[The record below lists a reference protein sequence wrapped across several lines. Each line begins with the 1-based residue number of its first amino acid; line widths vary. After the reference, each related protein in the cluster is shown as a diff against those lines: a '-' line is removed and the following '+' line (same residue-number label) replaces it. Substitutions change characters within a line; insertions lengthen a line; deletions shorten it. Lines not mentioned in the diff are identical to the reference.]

1 MTTQTQT
8 QVLDQNQLVA
18 VINNSGLE
26 KTKAQ
31 VLLDNFSSYFEMAA
45 DWERK
50 TKNLIVDNVSQ
61 IAEMKMARE
70 GRIFLSK
77 KRNDVEKTRKQLK
90 ESALRE
96 GQTIDAIA
104 KILTNLIL
112 PIENELE
119 AKEKFK
125 EIQEAKIKAELKAS
139 RELELQPYSEFV
151 SCNFID
157 LGSMDEVNY
166 QSLLT
171 GAKASLQ
178 NKIEVEKKAEAERI
192 AKVKAEQEEQERI
205 KKENEK
211 LKAEAAEKQKQLEA
225 ERAEAKKKQDALE
238 AKAKAEAA
246 EKQKLED
253 QIKAKAAEEAKEL
266 QAKKLAEKKAAAAPD
281 KDKLI
286 QFAKAI
292 KDLNPPILKT
302 EEANKILEN
311 ALSLLNK
318 TGIYI
323 LENTNKL

>member
-1 MTTQTQT
+1 MTTQT
-8 QVLDQNQLVA
+8 QVLDQNQLIS

-77 KRNDVEKTRKQLK
+77 KRIDVEKTRKQLK

-139 RELELQPYSEFV
+139 RELELQPYAEFV
-151 SCNFID
+151 SFNFID

-171 GAKASLQ
+171 GARASLQ
-178 NKIEVEKKAEAERI
+178 NKIESEQKAEADRI
-192 AKVKAEQEEQERI
+192 AKIKAEQEEQERI

-225 ERAEAKKKQDALE
+225 ERVEAKKKQDALE

-253 QIKAKAAEEAKEL
+253 QIKAKADKEAKEL

-286 QFAKAI
+286 QFANAI
-292 KDLNPPILKT
+292 HGLNPPVLKT

-311 ALSLLNK
+311 ALGLLNK

-323 LENTNKL
+323 LENTEKL

>member
-1 MTTQTQT
+1 MTTQT

-50 TKNLIVDNVSQ
+50 TKELIVDNVSQ

-70 GRIFLSK
+70 GRIFLG
-77 KRNDVEKTRKQLK
+77 KTRKQLK

-139 RELELQPYSEFV
+139 RELELQPYAEFV
-151 SCNFID
+151 SFNFID

-171 GAKASLQ
+171 GAKSSLQ
-178 NKIEVEKKAEAERI
+178 NKIEAEKKAEAERI
-192 AKVKAEQEEQERI
+192 AKIKAEQEEQERI
-205 KKENEK
+205 KKENEN

-225 ERAEAKKKQDALE
+225 ERADAKKIQDALE

-253 QIKAKAAEEAKEL
+253 QIKAKAAGEAKEL